1 MLTLPETLDHL
12 AAVYGEPAIPD
23 PRPLFEL
30 VVLENVA
37 YLVDDVTRSRSFE
50 MLRAEVGLRPEAILS
65 ASDASLTSITGH
77 GILAEHQADKL
88 REIARI
94 ARDTFGG
101 DLEPLKDEPLPQAR
115 RALQK
120 FPSIG
125 EPGAEKILLFAHAYP
140 VLGLDSNGVRV
151 LTRLG
156 LVVEAKSYAATYR
169 GVQRLG
175 AEFTSRG
182 VEWLIRAHLLLRQHG
197 QELCKRTRPM
207 CDRCPL
213 SVDCA
218 FYAGAI

>member
-1 MLTLPETLDHL
+1 MLTLPEAIDHL
-12 AAVYGEPAIPD
+12 AEVYAEPPIPE

-30 VVLENVA
+30 VVRENVA
-37 YLVDDVTRSRSFE
+37 YLVNDAARTRAFETLRSQ
-50 MLRAEVGLRPEAILS
+50 VGLDPEAIL
-65 ASDASLTSITGH
+65 AAPEASLTDVTSH

-88 REIARI
+88 RDIARI
-94 ARDTFGG
+94 ARDMFGG
-101 DLEPLKDEPLPQAR
+101 DLEVIRDLPLSQAR
-115 RALQK
+115 RVLQK

-125 EPGAEKILLFAHAYP
+125 EPGAEKLLLFAHVYP

-156 LVVEAKSYAATYR
+156 LVIEGRSYSATYR
-169 GVQRLG
+169 TVQRLA
-175 AEFTSRG
+175 AEFAPRG

-213 SVDCA
+213 SGECA
-218 FYAGAI
+218 FYLAAT

>member
-1 MLTLPETLDHL
+1 MLTLPEVLDHL
-12 AAVYGEPAIPD
+12 AELYGEPAIPEA
-23 PRPLFEL
+23 RPLFEL
-30 VVLENVA
+30 VLRENVA
-37 YLVDDVTRSRSFE
+37 YLVDDAARARAFATLRS
-50 MLRAEVGLRPEAILS
+50 EVGLRPEAILA
-65 ASDASLTSITGH
+65 ASPASLGAVTGH

-101 DLEPLKDEPLPQAR
+101 DLESLKDLPLPRAR

-156 LVVEAKSYAATYR
+156 LIVEGRSYSATYR
-169 GVQRLG
+169 GVQRLA
-175 AEFTSRG
+175 AEFAARG
-182 VEWLIRAHLLLRQHG
+182 LEWLIRAHLLLRQHG
-197 QELCKRTRPM
+197 QELCKRTRPR

-213 SVDCA
+213 SAECA
-218 FYAGAI
+218 VYAAAS